1 MTDPKDAGVD
11 GRAAC
16 DSDRGIQEDQ
26 RNPIPE
32 HSRQERRR
40 RWPFVLGGVVVAI
53 GVLAAA
59 WDWDWFR
66 PLIARE
72 SKAAFTCTPPALAS
86 ARDVSPALS
95 RSSR

>member
-1 MTDPKDAGVD
+1 MTDPKDAGVG

-32 HSRQERRR
+32 RRRHERRW
-40 RWPFVLGGVVVAI
+40 RWPFVLGGAVVAI
-53 GVLAAA
+53 GMLATV

-72 SKAAFTCTPPALAS
+72 AS
-86 ARDVSPALS
+86 AVRS
-95 RSSR
+95 RCSILDCGSVGRPWR